1 MQIDPDPVI
10 LCVTIEEHAKL
21 QQRIRAVLDPRHHAS
36 RREGGLFYVSVE
48 VLGVLVQDQL
58 AKFMQLS
65 M

>member
-48 VLGVLVQDQL
+48 VLGVLV
-58 AKFMQLS
+58 
-65 M
+65 